1 MNDLISRD
9 LAHVWHPCTQMK
21 DHENIPLLE
30 IVSAAGSYLHL
41 KDGRKLIDAV
51 SSWWCKSLGHQ
62 HPRIKKAIHAQLEKF
77 EHVILA
83 GTTNTTIVELS
94 EQLATLM
101 PPLDKVLYASD
112 GSCAVEMA
120 MKLSLHAQKIRGNH
134 KRTKFIALANAYH
147 GETAGAMSVS
157 ELGIYRDAYQDM
169 LFPVHFIQT
178 IPYVSGI
185 DDPLWMDC
193 SSVWPQ
199 VEREL
204 TKMSETTAA
213 LMVEPLL
220 QGAGGMRVYSQD
232 FLKRVR
238 KWAQENDVYLIADEI
253 MTGFGRCGKMLACE
267 YADIIPDF
275 LCLSKGLTAGTLPI
289 SATVTH
295 QHIYNLFYDDYAT
308 GNSFLHSHT
317 HSGNALAASVA
328 LEVFKIMR
336 DENVLVQA
344 NAIGKYMQ
352 TAMHSIAKETKLLT
366 NVRGLGACVAADLVV
381 SDKNVRAGLQV
392 YEQAIQ
398 LGALLRPLGNTIY
411 WLPPLTSQLVT
422 IHALHDITLQA
433 LQRWS
438 KKNTNALLAAS

>member
-9 LAHVWHPCTQMK
+9 LAHIWHPCTQMK
-21 DHENIPLLE
+21 DHETIPLLE
-30 IVSAAGSYLHL
+30 VVAAAGSYLHL

-77 EHVILA
+77 EHVMLA
-83 GTTNTTIVELS
+83 GTTNSTIVELS

-134 KRTKFIALANAYH
+134 NRTEFIALANAYH

-157 ELGIYRDAYQDM
+157 ELGIYRDAYQEM
-169 LFPVHFIQT
+169 LFPVHFIQS

-185 DDPLWMDC
+185 DDPLWQDC
-193 SSVWPQ
+193 SSVWPE

-204 TKMSETTAA
+204 TKICETTAA
-213 LMVEPLL
+213 LIVEPLV

-232 FLKRVR
+232 YLKRLHQ
-238 KWAQENDVYLIADEI
+238 WAQEHNIYVIADEI

-267 YADIIPDF
+267 YAEIIPDF
-275 LCLSKGLTAGTLPI
+275 VCLSKGLTAGTLPI
-289 SATVTH
+289 SVTLTH
-295 QHIYNLFYDDYAT
+295 QDIYNLFYDDYAT

-328 LEVFKIMR
+328 SEVLNIMR
-336 DENVLVQA
+336 DEKVLMQA
-344 NAIGKYMQ
+344 TIIGAHMQ
-352 TAMHSIAKETKLLT
+352 TAMRNIAKETNLLT
-366 NVRGLGACVAADLVV
+366 NVRGLGACVAADLNV
-381 SDKNVRAGLQV
+381 SDKNMRAGLQV
-392 YEQAIQ
+392 YEQAVE

-411 WLPPLTSQLVT
+411 WLPPLTSEVT
-422 IHALHDITLQA
+422 TINELHDITLQA

-438 KKNTNALLAAS
+438 QKHSNTLLAAS